1 MLEQENGMNGS
12 CAEAV
17 KVGFLVLRLINYRTL
32 MLNSIVW
39 LNIECDLLQP
49 QGVVSSRMLRIR
61 YVCT

>member
-17 KVGFLVLRLINYRTL
+17 KVVFLVLRLINYRTL